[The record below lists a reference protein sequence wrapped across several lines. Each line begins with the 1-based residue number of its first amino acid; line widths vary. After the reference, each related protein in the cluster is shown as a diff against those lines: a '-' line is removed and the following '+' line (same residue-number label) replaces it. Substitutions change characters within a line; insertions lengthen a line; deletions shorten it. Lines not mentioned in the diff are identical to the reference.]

1 MLFKLLKSLSPSVA
15 PLLFTL
21 ILGKVNLPSASF
33 VSKILPACV
42 ATVNVVSA
50 DTTLTVATHAG
61 KILLTNDADG
71 KFTLPSINVNSNGAT
86 EGDNDF
92 NNLNNIGATFHFY
105 VETAATDMD
114 IKTDGTDKFKGG
126 IMIAVDDGSKKAFI
140 PAATNDV
147 ITMNGSTKGGI
158 VGSVVS
164 FTAIDTATY
173 LVHNSLLLGSGTI
186 VTPYA
191 DA

>member
-1 MLFKLLKSLSPSVA
+1 MAKTTFSGPVISKNGFQNFGPGMTVSL
-15 PLLFTL
+15 T
-21 ILGKVNLPSASF
+21 
-33 VSKILPACV
+33 
-42 ATVNVVSA
+42 A
-50 DTTLTVATHAG
+50 DTTLPVATHAG

-71 KFTLPSINVNSNGAT
+71 KFTLPSINVNANGGTA
-86 EGDNDF
+86 GDNDF

-114 IKTDGTDKFKGG
+114 ILTDGTDKFKGG

-140 PAATNDV
+140 PGASNDV

-164 FTAIDTATY
+164 ITAIDTATY

>member
-1 MLFKLLKSLSPSVA
+1 MAKTTFSGPVISKNGFQNFGPGMTVSL
-15 PLLFTL
+15 T
-21 ILGKVNLPSASF
+21 
-33 VSKILPACV
+33 
-42 ATVNVVSA
+42 A

-71 KFTLPSINVNSNGAT
+71 KFTLPSINVNSNGDTA
-86 EGDNDF
+86 GDTDF

-114 IKTDGTDKFKGG
+114 ILTDGTDKFKGG

-140 PAATNDV
+140 PGASNDV

-164 FTAIDTATY
+164 ITAIDTATY

>member
-1 MLFKLLKSLSPSVA
+1 MANTTFSGPVISKNGFVNTGPGMTVSL
-15 PLLFTL
+15 T
-21 ILGKVNLPSASF
+21 
-33 VSKILPACV
+33 
-42 ATVNVVSA
+42 A

-71 KFTLPSINVNSNGAT
+71 KFTLPSINVNANGASA
-86 EGDNDF
+86 GDTDF

-114 IKTDGTDKFKGG
+114 IKTNGTDKFKGG

-164 FTAIDTATY
+164 FTAIDAITY